1 MEVTLFGKHKGS
13 HGPTRVTRGLAS
25 GLAAAGHRVKVLC
38 YGDRADSPAPG
49 VDLELLG
56 EMPALVRD
64 WWRLYRTVRQRVDGQ
79 DADVFHALERYP
91 FAADVRTVQWTS
103 DMSVMWWRTGT
114 RPPVRAFAGEVL
126 INWMSRRG
134 VKNAGVV
141 VAQSPETVRQMKRL
155 WRTDADRTVP
165 LGIEAEFL
173 AEPTAVNEP
182 PRVLLIGRLD
192 RRKGQQRLL
201 DHLSPNDERF
211 ELRLA
216 GGIKDDE
223 YADEVLEEWSDHY
236 LGYLS
241 ESDLEEAYESA
252 DIVVVPSHLETFSMV
267 GLEAMAK
274 GCALVITEDCGL
286 AQFDWANKDAGV
298 FVATDGPDAASL
310 LKHLS
315 TSGSLDSYQ
324 RLTYEQTEQLTWERI
339 ADQYVDMYGTAT
351 EGQVKHTTE

>member
-13 HGPTRVTRGLAS
+13 HGPTRVTRGLAG
-25 GLAAAGHRVKVLC
+25 GLDAAGHRVKLLG
-38 YGDRADSPAPG
+38 YGNRADSPAPG

-56 EMPALVRD
+56 EMPASVRD
-64 WWRLYRTVRQRVDGQ
+64 WWRLYRTVRRRVDGQ
-79 DADVFHALERYP
+79 DADVFHTLERYP

-103 DMSVMWWRTGT
+103 DMSVMWRRTST
-114 RPPVRAFAGEVL
+114 RPPLKAFAGEVL

-155 WRTDADRTVP
+155 WRMDANRTIP
-165 LGIEAEFL
+165 LGIESEFL
-173 AEPTAVNEP
+173 AEPTTVHEP
-182 PRVLLIGRLD
+182 PRVLLVGRLD

-223 YADEVLEEWSDHY
+223 YADKVLEEWSDHY

-286 AQFDWANKDAGV
+286 AQFGWANEDAGV

-310 LKHLS
+310 LEHLS
-315 TSGSLDSYQ
+315 TSDSLDSYQ
-324 RLTYEQTEQLTWERI
+324 RSAYGQAEQLTWERI
-339 ADQYVDMYGTAT
+339 ADQYVDVYGTAT
-351 EGQVKHTTE
+351 GGRVKHTAE